1 MNETT
6 EVKKKYR
13 WYLKPF
19 PCACETKY
27 WFEVTEMEVPDRLPK
42 FKENREYLYYCHAC
56 KKNKVVTYKFDDLDA
71 VEVPDDN

>member
-1 MNETT
+1 
-6 EVKKKYR
+6 
-13 WYLKPF
+13 
-19 PCACETKY
+19 
-27 WFEVTEMEVPDRLPK
+27 MEVPDRLPK